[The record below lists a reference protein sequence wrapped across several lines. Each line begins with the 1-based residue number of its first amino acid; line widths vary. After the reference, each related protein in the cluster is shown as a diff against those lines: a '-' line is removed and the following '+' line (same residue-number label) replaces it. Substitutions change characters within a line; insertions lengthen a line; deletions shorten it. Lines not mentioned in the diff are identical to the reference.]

1 MIYEFR
7 ANIGDLDWVMFYSRL
22 IVCQEYLNIVE
33 LRYHS
38 ANLTLERREKSLA
51 CNGLLLYYQPVSG
64 NEVLDELRLA
74 QIKPETLNWERT
86 YVNPI
91 KKKR

>member
-22 IVCQEYLNIVE
+22 VVCQQYLNIVE
-33 LRYHS
+33 LRYQS
-38 ANLTLERREKSLA
+38 ANLTLERTDKAFA
-51 CNGLLLYYQPVSG
+51 CNGLLLYYQPV
-64 NEVLDELRLA
+64 NVKDVLDELKLA

-91 KKKR
+91 QKKR